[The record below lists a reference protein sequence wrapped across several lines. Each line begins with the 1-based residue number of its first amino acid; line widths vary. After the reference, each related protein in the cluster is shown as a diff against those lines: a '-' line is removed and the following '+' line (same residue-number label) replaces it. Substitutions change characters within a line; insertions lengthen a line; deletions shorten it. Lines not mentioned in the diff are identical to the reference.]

1 MDRHQDSRAFVK
13 KSGLTGEERGGAR
26 GVAGRGAGP
35 GETTGQGKELPK
47 YNGWSRSS
55 RTNPARGRGGM
66 NRRSWTHNYN
76 GITFTIVQAKLVTG
90 SDTEEEARTEAK
102 VAHVVN
108 PKESSKLAGKSIPS
122 DSGTKEEE
130 GEDHVHHKVTTDNHP
145 SLEDAV
151 GGGKVEKNIESYS
164 HDEED
169 HNANKKIEGAEDD
182 LNGNTN
188 PIKGEKQK
196 PLQDIKKVNFS
207 TSSQEPT
214 KLANQFT
221 RDSLSLYREVRR
233 EVTKFQGN
241 YEDTEWS
248 TEKTERGRE
257 GDNDDKKVTSTSP
270 PVEVERSGEKSIN
283 SDEFVPIW
291 MKTSCRSEPAVSEEI
306 ESVRSKVLQWME
318 RNQPYEQ
325 QLEVQPGE
333 DPWT

>member
-1 MDRHQDSRAFVK
+1 MIR
-13 KSGLTGEERGGAR
+13 
-26 GVAGRGAGP
+26 
-35 GETTGQGKELPK
+35 
-47 YNGWSRSS
+47 
-55 RTNPARGRGGM
+55 
-66 NRRSWTHNYN
+66 
-76 GITFTIVQAKLVTG
+76 LV
-90 SDTEEEARTEAK
+90 R
-102 VAHVVN
+102 VV
-108 PKESSKLAGKSIPS
+108 
-122 DSGTKEEE
+122 
-130 GEDHVHHKVTTDNHP
+130 V
-145 SLEDAV
+145 
-151 GGGKVEKNIESYS
+151 
-164 HDEED
+164 
-169 HNANKKIEGAEDD
+169 
-182 LNGNTN
+182 
-188 PIKGEKQK
+188 KQK

-248 TEKTERGRE
+248 TEKTERGGE
-257 GDNDDKKVTSTSP
+257 GDPDHDDKKVTSTSP

-291 MKTSCRSEPAVSEEI
+291 MKTSCRSQPAVSEEI